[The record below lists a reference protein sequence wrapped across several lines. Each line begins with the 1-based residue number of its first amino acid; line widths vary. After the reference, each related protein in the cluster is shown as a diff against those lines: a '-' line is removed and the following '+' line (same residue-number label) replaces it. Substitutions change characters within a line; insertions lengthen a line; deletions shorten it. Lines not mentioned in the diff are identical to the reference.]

1 MSTHITLSRSPLAFV
16 LAPESAAATMV
27 VTVESYFYQ
36 HISKDAAAAIQ
47 TYMRVTSTQEGTVK
61 VPCQNKM
68 DER

>member
-1 MSTHITLSRSPLAFV
+1 M

-36 HISKDAAAAIQ
+36 LRSAKMPPPPPVTIQ